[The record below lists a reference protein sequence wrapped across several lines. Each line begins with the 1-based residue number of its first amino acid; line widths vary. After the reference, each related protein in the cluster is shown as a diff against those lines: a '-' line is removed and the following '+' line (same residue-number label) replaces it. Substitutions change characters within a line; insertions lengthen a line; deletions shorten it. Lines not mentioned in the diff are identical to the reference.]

1 MGEGLR
7 GGKVLL
13 KGSASSQFLTALLM
27 ASPLA
32 VGEPVEVVITDT
44 LVSQPYVDMTVKL
57 MEKFGVKV
65 ERLDGLQHLKVL
77 GRNGGGEALAAV
89 GTWVGASA
97 SRCNWRSRSVSG
109 VPARKLRG

>member
-1 MGEGLR
+1 MEVVGEGIQ
-7 GGKVLL
+7 GGKVDL

-32 VGEPVEVVITDT
+32 VGEDVEVVITDT

-65 ERLDGLQHLKVL
+65 DRLDGLQHLKVSIGETRVMTRGEKG
-77 GRNGGGEALAAV
+77 GRDERGNEEYIISGTGGGGWWEL
-89 GTWVGASA
+89 
-97 SRCNWRSRSVSG
+97 
-109 VPARKLRG
+109 